1 MKLLKSTLSIF
12 MAAAVC
18 CTSIPMTAPLAAQPT
33 EHAAA
38 YTAQTKLTDG
48 IFQDS
53 QDIGED
59 YLLSYDVDR
68 LAVSLFRYSSN
79 RGNAPIDMNNG
90 YGGWEDSGENG
101 IGGHVYGHYM
111 SACAAMYR
119 QTGNEELKKTVE
131 RGVQLLGIAQDD
143 DGFVGGFSR
152 TNLDF
157 VFAHP
162 TEFWSGGQNDAYLQG
177 IWAPWYTLHKLMAG
191 LIDAYRYLGI
201 KEALDYAEK
210 IAAYAKSGTDKLND
224 AQMEKML
231 VGEHGGINESFAW
244 LYEITGKEEYLQLA
258 KRFSHKAV
266 MDPLARG
273 ENNLPGLHA
282 NTQIPKIC
290 GAAKIYQLTGDD
302 YYRRVAENFWQYVKD
317 TQTYANGG
325 TSNYEFFTK
334 LDEEP
339 LSNKSAETCCV
350 YNMLKLTEYLYAWKK
365 NPQYMDY
372 YENVLYNQILGSQNH
387 EGRKTYSI
395 DLRMGASTEFLT
407 REMFECCM
415 GTGMENPGNY
425 TRMIYAAE
433 PDALYMNLYINS
445 RVQWQDMVL
454 LQKTDF
460 PNQDS
465 TTFFVEKAGSTKSAI
480 NLRIPGWTT
489 EASVK
494 INGETVTQT
503 PDDGYIHLERN
514 WKEGDKIELSLP
526 MNLQLYTARGGNHV
540 VALKYGPILLAGDLG
555 LAPVKSIVSP
565 SRNPED
571 FVTKEPTNT
580 LRFQIKDALQPGSAS
595 ITLKPFYEFE
605 EERRMIYWNL
615 YTPEEFEEIGGS
627 SNQTFEDKL
636 ADATLDY
643 VIPSW
648 LQSET
653 DHHMVTTGNVSSGTW
668 EPAAQPP
675 ATGQWRAVK
684 GGTISY
690 TLKVDPQATNYLLSM
705 FWGSDDFSTEN
716 RTFDIL
722 ADGQT
727 LRKDYT
733 LNRNRPDKIEYYYLR
748 LPSAMTRGKHT
759 ITVTYRADEGKT
771 AGGIFGVRTTTK
783 AVGPLENGVE
793 MATVGNLQDIAKSE
807 LESLDL
813 GDLSSVTSD
822 LSLPTDLGDNI
833 RITWSSSKPEILSAG
848 GHVTRGTN
856 DVSVTLHAIAS
867 VGNFTAEK
875 DFFVTIRKAEPMPPA
890 NPLAGKTPQL
900 HAKSK
905 TASQTVYLTWTKI
918 AGADGYILYRKDI
931 TSSQY
936 KPIKEFAATATSYS
950 PRYGYAAKYAFQLQA
965 FHKTADGTRVYS
977 NLSPS
982 VQAATAPAKTSAI
995 SVKYKNKSL
1004 ATLSWK
1010 KVSGADGYQIYR
1022 SSKKNGKYALAAT
1035 ITNGRAV
1042 SHSLKHKNGSTYYY
1056 KVRAYINV
1064 DNKGK
1069 TYGGFSKAATPKISA
1084 PNVTSRR
1091 SSTSGNVTL
1100 KWSKPA
1106 RAAGYKI
1113 YRSKKKH
1120 GTYKRVKTLRKATVT
1135 KFTEKRPTGVW
1146 YYKVCAYEK
1155 QKGKIKNG
1163 ALSPAV
1169 KISLK

>member
-1 MKLLKSTLSIF
+1 MNLLRSTLGVIL
-12 MAAAVC
+12 AAAVS
-18 CTSIPMTAPLAAQPT
+18 CTSIPMAAPLASQASKT
-33 EHAAA
+33 AAA
-38 YTAQTKLTDG
+38 SIRETSLTDG
-48 IFQDS
+48 IFKDS

-59 YLLSYDVDR
+59 YLLSYDIDR

-79 RGNAPIDMNNG
+79 RGKAPVDMDNG

-101 IGGHVYGHYM
+101 IGGHVYGHYL

-119 QTGNEELKKTVE
+119 QTGNEELKKNVE
-131 RGVQLLGIAQDD
+131 HGVQLLGIAQDE

-152 TNLDF
+152 ANLDF

-162 TEFWSGGQNDAYLQG
+162 TEFWSGGQNGAYLQG

-201 KEALDYAEK
+201 DEALDYAEG
-210 IAAYAKSGTDKLND
+210 IAAYAKSGVDKLND

-231 VGEHGGINESFAW
+231 AGEHGGINESFAW
-244 LYEITGKEEYLQLA
+244 LYEITGKEEYIQLA

-365 NPQYMDY
+365 DAKYLDY

-395 DLRMGASTEFLT
+395 DLRMGASTEFLS

-415 GTGMENPGNY
+415 GTGMENPANY
-425 TRMIYAAE
+425 TRMVYAAE
-433 PDALYMNLYINS
+433 QDALYINLYINS
-445 RVQWQDMVL
+445 RVKWQDMEL

-460 PNQDS
+460 PNQESS
-465 TTFFVEKAGSTKSAI
+465 TFIVEKAGDHKAAI
-480 NLRIPGWTT
+480 NVRVPGWSKG
-489 EASVK
+489 ASVK
-494 INGETVTQT
+494 VNGETISLA
-503 PDDGYIHLERN
+503 PSGGYLRLERN
-514 WKEGDKIELSLP
+514 WKAGDKIELSLP
-526 MNLQLYTARGGNHV
+526 MSLNLYTARGNDHLI
-540 VALKYGPILLAGDLG
+540 ALKYGPILLAGDLG
-555 LAPVKSIVSP
+555 TSSVKSIVSP
-565 SRNPED
+565 SRKPED
-571 FVTKEPTNT
+571 FVAKEQADT
-580 LRFQIKDALQPGSAS
+580 LRFQINGQLQPGNDS

-605 EERRMIYWNL
+605 EERRMVYWNL
-615 YTPEEFEEIGGS
+615 YTPDEFEEIGGS
-627 SNQTFEDKL
+627 SNQTFTERL
-636 ADATLDY
+636 AETTLDY

-653 DHHMVTTGNVSSGTW
+653 DHQMQTTGNVSFGTF

-727 LRKDYT
+727 LRKGYT

-748 LPSAMTRGKHT
+748 LPSALTKGKHT

-771 AGGIFGVRTTTK
+771 AGGVFGVRTTAK

-793 MATVGNLQDIAKSE
+793 MAAIGNLQEIAKSE
-807 LESLDL
+807 LEDLDL
-813 GDLSSVTSD
+813 GDLSNVTSD
-822 LSLPTDLGDNI
+822 LSLPTDFGDNI
-833 RITWSSSKPEILSAG
+833 RITWSSSKPETLSAQG
-848 GHVTRGTN
+848 QVTRGAE
-856 DVSVTLHAIAS
+856 DVSVTLHATAS
-867 VGNFTAEK
+867 VGSFTAEK
-875 DFFVTIRKAEPMPPA
+875 DFFATVRKTKPMLPA
-890 NPLAGKTPQL
+890 NPLANKTPRL
-900 HAKSK
+900 NARTK
-905 TASQTVYLTWTKI
+905 TGSRTISLTWTKL
-918 AGADGYILYRKDI
+918 AGADGYILYRKEKA
-931 TSSQY
+931 SSQY
-936 KPIKEFAATATSYS
+936 KPIREFTAAANSYS
-950 PRYGYAAKYAFQLQA
+950 PKYGYAAKYSFKLRAFL
-965 FHKTADGTRVYS
+965 KNADGTRSYS
-977 NLSPS
+977 DYSPI
-982 VQAATAPAKTSAI
+982 VHAAAAPAKTTAVSAN
-995 SVKYKNKSL
+995 YKNKSL
-1004 ATLSWK
+1004 ATISWK
-1010 KVSGADGYQIYR
+1010 KSSGADGYQIYR
-1022 SSKKNGKYALAAT
+1022 SSKKNGEFTLAAT
-1035 ITNGRAV
+1035 ITNGRAA
-1042 SHSLKHKNGSTYYY
+1042 SHSLKHKNGSAYYY
-1056 KVRAYINV
+1056 KVRAYTKSGDGAKV
-1064 DNKGK
+1064 
-1069 TYGGFSKAATPKISA
+1069 YGSFSSISSPKVSA
-1084 PNVTSRR
+1084 PNVKPHI
-1091 SSTSGNVTL
+1091 SSASGKVTL
-1100 KWSKPA
+1100 KWQKPT
-1106 RAAGYKI
+1106 RALGYKV
-1113 YRSKKKH
+1113 YRSKKKR
-1120 GTYKRVKTLRKATVT
+1120 GTYKLVKTFRKPGSI
-1135 KFTEKRPTGVW
+1135 KFTEKRPAGVW

-1155 QKGKIKNG
+1155 QNGKTKNG
-1163 ALSPAV
+1163 AFSSVV

>member
-1 MKLLKSTLSIF
+1 MKLVKSTIGIIL
-12 MAAAVC
+12 ATAVC
-18 CTSIPMTAPLAAQPT
+18 CSSISMTAPFASQSSET
-33 EHAAA
+33 THIVE
-38 YTAQTKLTDG
+38 TKLTDG
-48 IFQDS
+48 IFQNS

-101 IGGHVYGHYM
+101 IGGHTYGHYM

-119 QTGNEELKKTVE
+119 QTGNEELKRTVE

-201 KEALDYAEK
+201 DEALDYAEN
-210 IAAYAKSGTDKLND
+210 IAAYAKNGADKLDD

-244 LYEITGKEEYLQLA
+244 LYEFTGKEEYLQLA
-258 KRFSHKAV
+258 KRFSHKSV

-302 YYRRVAENFWQYVKD
+302 YYRRAAENFWQYVKD

-325 TSNYEFFTK
+325 TSNYEFFTEPN
-334 LDEEP
+334 EEP

-365 NPQYMDY
+365 NPEYMDY

-433 PDALYMNLYINS
+433 PNALYINLYINS

-465 TTFFVEKAGSTKSAI
+465 ATFIIEKAGSAKSAI
-480 NLRIPGWTT
+480 NLRIPGWTSK
-489 EASVK
+489 ASVK
-494 INGETVTQT
+494 VNGETISMT
-503 PDDGYIHLERN
+503 PSDGYIHLERN

-526 MNLQLYTARGGNHV
+526 MNLRLYTARGDIHV

-555 LAPVKSIVSP
+555 YASIKSIVSP
-565 SRNPED
+565 FRNPEE
-571 FVTKEPTNT
+571 FVTKEPTDA
-580 LRFQIKDALQPGSAS
+580 LRFQIKGSLQPGNAS

-615 YTPEEFEEIGGS
+615 YTPEEFEENGGS

-636 ADATLDY
+636 TNATLDY

-653 DHHMVTTGNVSSGTW
+653 DHHMVTTGAVSSGVW

-690 TLKVDPQATNYLLSM
+690 TLKINPQATNYLLSM

-727 LRKDYT
+727 LRRDYT

-748 LPSAMTRGKHT
+748 LPFAMTKGKHT
-759 ITVTYRADEGKT
+759 VTVTYRADEGKT

-793 MATVGNLQDIAKSE
+793 MATIGNLQDIVKSE

-833 RITWSSSKPEILSAG
+833 RITWSSSKPEILSAQG
-848 GHVTRGTN
+848 QIKRSAE

-875 DFFVTIRKAEPMPPA
+875 DFPVIIRKAKPTSPA
-890 NPLAGKTPQL
+890 NPLADKTPQL
-900 HAKSK
+900 NARSKS
-905 TASQTVYLTWTKI
+905 ASRTLYLSWTKI
-918 AGADGYILYRKDI
+918 AGADGYILYRKDK

-936 KPIKEFAATATSYS
+936 KLIREFAATANSYS
-950 PRYGYAAKYAFQLQA
+950 PRHGYAAKYSYKLRAFQ
-965 FHKTADGTRVYS
+965 KKADGTRVYS
-977 NLSPS
+977 NFSPI
-982 VQAATAPAKTSAI
+982 VHTVTAPAKTSSI
-995 SVKYKNKSL
+995 SAKYRNKSHT
-1004 ATLSWK
+1004 TLSWK
-1010 KVSGADGYQIYR
+1010 KVSGADGYQIFR
-1022 SSKKNGKYALAAT
+1022 SGKKTGKFVLAAT
-1035 ITNGRAV
+1035 VTNGRTA
-1042 SHSLKHKNGSTYYY
+1042 SHSIKHKNGSAYYY
-1056 KVRAYINV
+1056 KVRAYIKI
-1064 DNKGK
+1064 DNNTKV
-1069 TYGGFSKAATPKISA
+1069 YGEFSKTTTPKISA
-1084 PNVTSRR
+1084 PKVKSRV
-1091 SSTSGNVTL
+1091 SSVSGNVTL

-1106 RAAGYKI
+1106 RAAGYKV
-1113 YRSKKKH
+1113 YRSKKKQ
-1120 GTYKRVKTLRKATVT
+1120 GKYQLVKTLRKSAAT
-1135 KFTEKRPTGVW
+1135 KFTEKRPAGVW
-1146 YYKVCAYEK
+1146 HYKVCAYEK
-1155 QKGKIKNG
+1155 QKSKTKNG
-1163 ALSPAV
+1163 TISSAV
-1169 KISLK
+1169 KILLK